1 MEKALNL
8 KFKYS
13 EKEYA
18 EAVKWYYSKSLN
30 IKVDIII
37 SVILI
42 LLGSLLWI
50 TGNDSIFNKIL
61 VLLGCILLLMM
72 IFVLYVNPKRA
83 FKQEPKFRDEYSL
96 GFKDEGIIFE
106 TEHINSTIAWNHYSQ
121 VKENKDFFYLIY
133 GKYMFTIIPKRTFAS
148 KKDEELFRKLVEEK
162 IEKKC

>member
-1 MEKALNL
+1 MEKLVCL

-18 EAVKWYYSKSLN
+18 EAVKWYYWQSLN
-30 IKVDIII
+30 IKLDIVI

-42 LLGSLLWI
+42 SLGSLFWI
-50 TGNDSIFNKIL
+50 TGSESIYDIIL

-72 IFVLYVNPKRA
+72 ILVLYVNPKRI
-83 FKQEPKFRDEYSL
+83 FRQEPKFHDEYKL
-96 GFKDEGIIFE
+96 DFNEKGILFE

-133 GKYMFTIIPKRTFAS
+133 GKYMFTIIPKRTFMDRE
-148 KKDEELFRKLVEEK
+148 DEVLFRKLIEEK
-162 IEKKC
+162 FEKK